1 MTKKRVYELA
11 KELGL
16 ENKELIARLEKIGIA
31 VKSHSSTLEDSD
43 LERIQSELLS
53 PEPRE
58 VVEQRIKST
67 VIRRRAVRLPAEEAK
82 PEEAPK
88 PPQEEPPAAAAP
100 PVEPAKKE
108 VPPEP
113 PPKEV
118 PVRTSIYRDR
128 PAGEAAPK
136 PVILAEAIP
145 RPAKPASPA
154 AKGEAVRPEAP
165 AAEPKAE
172 PTKKPAPKPLRRR
185 RRRRR
190 SRFPS
195 DLRNIGKASLPRPRV
210 NEGRRPR
217 PRRPRPA
224 PPVAQEGISRQT
236 GSENRQG
243 RRNAPPGR

>member
-82 PEEAPK
+82 PEEAAK

-113 PPKEV
+113 APKEV

-128 PAGEAAPK
+128 PAGEVAPK

-145 RPAKPASPA
+145 RPAKPATPA

-165 AAEPKAE
+165 AAERKRSRRRSRR
-172 PTKKPAPKPLRRR
+172 PKPVRRHR
-185 RRRRR
+185 WRRR

-195 DLRNIGKASLPRPRV
+195 GLRNIGKASLPRAKV
-210 NEGRRPR
+210 NEDRMSR
-217 PRRPRPA
+217 PRR
-224 PPVAQEGISRQT
+224 
-236 GSENRQG
+236 
-243 RRNAPPGR
+243 